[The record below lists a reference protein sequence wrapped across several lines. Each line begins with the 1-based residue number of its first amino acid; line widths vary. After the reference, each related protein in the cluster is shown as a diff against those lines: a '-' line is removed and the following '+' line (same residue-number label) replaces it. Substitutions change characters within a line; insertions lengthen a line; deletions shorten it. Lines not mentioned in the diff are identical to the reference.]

1 MVGDGRILEK
11 YGFLKNSC
19 CLNLN
24 LKNKNKR
31 INYYVSIYYN
41 NPFH

>member
-11 YGFLKNSC
+11 YGF
-19 CLNLN
+19 

-41 NPFH
+41 NKANNN